1 MAKYKSLFDVQ
12 GTLGEVT
19 FYKGEDGQYVRRKGG
34 VSKNRILNDP
44 NFVRTREN
52 LSEFGRA
59 ATSGKLMR
67 RAINSLM
74 LDAKDSRVT
83 SRLTKVLNQVKNE
96 DLTSAR
102 GQRNVA
108 TGLANPLGRAR
119 LKGFNF
125 NAKSELD
132 TVLMAQYTLDSAT
145 GEIVISDLIPNQQIS
160 APEGATH
167 LSFSA
172 GFLNL
177 DLATETKDL
186 QLSNVVNLP
195 INGIASTVTLTPA
208 VPAVG
213 TGQSYYVLKVAFFQ
227 EINGIQYPLKNG
239 AFNALQ
245 LIELL

>member
-34 VSKNRILNDP
+34 VSKNRILKDP
-44 NFVRTREN
+44 NFERTREN
-52 LSEFGRA
+52 LSEFGKA

-132 TVLMAQYTLDSAT
+132 TVLMAQYTLDPVT
-145 GEIVISDLIPNQQIS
+145 GEVVISDLIPNQQIS

-195 INGIASTVTLTPA
+195 INGVASTVTLTPA

>member
-34 VSKNRILNDP
+34 VSKNRILKDP
-44 NFVRTREN
+44 NFERTREN

>member
-160 APEGATH
+160 TPEGATH

-208 VPAVG
+208 VPALG

>member
-44 NFVRTREN
+44 NYERTREN
-52 LSEFGRA
+52 LTEFGRA
-59 ATSGKLMR
+59 ATSGKLIR

-74 LDAKDSRVT
+74 VDAKDSRVT

-108 TGLANPLGRAR
+108 EGLASPLGIAR

-125 NAKSELD
+125 NVKSGLD
-132 TVLMAQYTLDSAT
+132 SVLMAQYTLDSAT
-145 GEIVISDLIPNQQIS
+145 GEVVIVDLIPNQQMS
-160 APEGATH
+160 LPEGATH
-167 LSFSA
+167 VTLSGA
-172 GFLNL
+172 FLNL
-177 DLATETKDL
+177 DLETEVRDL
-186 QLSNVVNLP
+186 QLSNTVNLP
-195 INGIASTVTLTPA
+195 INGIATTVTLTPA
-208 VPAVG
+208 APASG
-213 TGQSYYVLKVAFFQ
+213 SGQSYYFLKVAFFQ

-239 AFNALQ
+239 SFNALQ

>member
-34 VSKNRILNDP
+34 VSKNRILKDP
-44 NFVRTREN
+44 NFERTREN
-52 LSEFGRA
+52 LSEFGKA

-96 DLTSAR
+96 DITSAR

-132 TVLMAQYTLDSAT
+132 TVLMAQYTLDTAT
-145 GEIVISDLIPNQQIS
+145 GEVVILDLIPNQQIS

-167 LSFSA
+167 LSFSV

>member
-34 VSKNRILNDP
+34 VSKNRILKDP
-44 NFVRTREN
+44 NFERTREN
-52 LSEFGRA
+52 LSEFGKA

-96 DLTSAR
+96 DITSAR

-132 TVLMAQYTLDSAT
+132 TVLMAQYTLDTAT
-145 GEIVISDLIPNQQIS
+145 GEVVILDLIPNQQIS
-160 APEGATH
+160 TPEGATH

-195 INGIASTVTLTPA
+195 INGVASTVTLTPA

>member
-34 VSKNRILNDP
+34 VSKNRILKDP
-44 NFVRTREN
+44 NFERTREN
-52 LSEFGRA
+52 LSEFGKA

-96 DLTSAR
+96 DITSAR

-132 TVLMAQYTLDSAT
+132 TLLMAQYTLDSAT

-160 APEGATH
+160 TPEGATH

-195 INGIASTVTLTPA
+195 INGVASTVTLTPA

>member
-44 NFVRTREN
+44 NYERTREN
-52 LSEFGRA
+52 LTEFGRA
-59 ATSGKLMR
+59 ATSGKLIR

-74 LDAKDSRVT
+74 VDAKDSRVT

-108 TGLANPLGRAR
+108 EGLASPLGIAR

-125 NAKSELD
+125 NAKSGLD
-132 TVLMAQYTLDSAT
+132 SVLMAQYTLDSAT
-145 GEIVISDLIPNQQIS
+145 GEVVIADLIPNQQMS
-160 APEGATH
+160 LPEGATH
-167 LSFSA
+167 VTLSGA
-172 GFLNL
+172 FLNL
-177 DLATETKDL
+177 DLETEVRDL
-186 QLSNVVNLP
+186 QLSNTVNLP
-195 INGIASTVTLTPA
+195 INGIATTVTLTPA
-208 VPAVG
+208 APASG
-213 TGQSYYVLKVAFFQ
+213 SGQSYYFLKVAFFQ

-239 AFNALQ
+239 SFNALQ